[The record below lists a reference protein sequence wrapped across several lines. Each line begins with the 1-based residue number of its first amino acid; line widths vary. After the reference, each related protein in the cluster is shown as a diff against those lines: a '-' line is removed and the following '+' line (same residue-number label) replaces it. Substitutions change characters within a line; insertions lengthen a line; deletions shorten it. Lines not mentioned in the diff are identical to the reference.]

1 MLFSDIQR
9 FASRSQN
16 TERLMEM
23 SKEYIKRFGICILG
37 LAVYGLGNAFG
48 VFAGSVGTNAW
59 NTLTIGLSDKAG
71 FSFGTGSFII
81 SMIVIAVD
89 LIGKGKI
96 GFGTV
101 LNILVISIFSDI
113 WIKVLGL
120 FPAPGSMAAG
130 VVCTLIGQF
139 ILSFATV
146 IYMIPALGCG
156 PRDTLMVI
164 LGKKLP
170 KVPIGAVKF
179 GIEMIV
185 LVIGVLMGAPFGI
198 GTVLV
203 MALQASIF
211 QLVCRICRFEPRDL
225 DHEDILDTVRRIRCD
240 IER

>member
-1 MLFSDIQR
+1 M
-9 FASRSQN
+9 A
-16 TERLMEM
+16 
-23 SKEYIKRFGICILG
+23 KEYINRFGICILG
-37 LAVYGLGNAFG
+37 LALYGLGNAFG
-48 VFAGSVGTNAW
+48 VLAGSAGTNAW

-71 FSFGTGSFII
+71 FSFGIASFII
-81 SMIVIAVD
+81 SVIVIVVD

-101 LNILVISIFSDI
+101 LNILIISIFSDI
-113 WIKVLGL
+113 WIEVLGL

-130 VVCTLIGQF
+130 VICTLIGQF
-139 ILSFATV
+139 ILSFATI
-146 IYMIPALGCG
+146 IYMSPALGCG

-179 GIEMIV
+179 GIEVIV

-211 QLVCRICRFEPRDL
+211 QLVCKICHFEPRSL
-225 DHEDILDTVRRIRCD
+225 NHEDILDTVRRISGR
-240 IER
+240 